1 MDESFVD
8 RVRDDFCLTADA
20 RRLSVDVIHGWLAH
34 EAYWAKGRDR
44 VAVETSLE
52 HSYLYGI
59 LNSAGETVACARM
72 ITDHATFGW
81 LCDVFV
87 AATERGR
94 GLGTWMV
101 QEIVGHWMS
110 VGVRRVLLGTRDA
123 HEVYARV
130 GFVPVSHP
138 ERLMQIDHRPDF

>member
-1 MDESFVD
+1 MDQRFED
-8 RVRDDFCLTADA
+8 RVRDDDCLTADA
-20 RRLSVDVIHGWLAH
+20 HRLSIDVIHGWLTH
-34 EAYWAKGRDR
+34 EAYWAKDRDR
-44 VAVETSLE
+44 AAVETSLE
-52 HSYLYGI
+52 NSYLYGV
-59 LNSAGETVACARM
+59 LNSEGATIACARM

-87 AATERGR
+87 DATERGR

-101 QEIVGHWMS
+101 QEIVDHWMR

-130 GFVPVSHP
+130 GFVPLAHP
-138 ERLMQIDHRPDF
+138 ERLMQIDHRLDF

>member
-1 MDESFVD
+1 
-8 RVRDDFCLTADA
+8 
-20 RRLSVDVIHGWLAH
+20 
-34 EAYWAKGRDR
+34 
-44 VAVETSLE
+44 
-52 HSYLYGI
+52 
-59 LNSAGETVACARM
+59 M

-87 AATERGR
+87 DATERGR

-101 QEIVGHWMS
+101 QEIVDHWMR

-130 GFVPVSHP
+130 GFVPLARP
-138 ERLMQIDHRPDF
+138 ERLMQIDHRLDF